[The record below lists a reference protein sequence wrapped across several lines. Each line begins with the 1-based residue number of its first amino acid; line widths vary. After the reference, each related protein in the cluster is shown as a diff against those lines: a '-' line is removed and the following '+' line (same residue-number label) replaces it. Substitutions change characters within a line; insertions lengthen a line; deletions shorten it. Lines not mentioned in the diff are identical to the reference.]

1 MAQTSKKYFFTFFF
15 FSTHQKQLIL
25 MDEIPIDMDAYEDV
39 MSPME
44 MHFGKYTQ
52 CFTFQKIR
60 VCLCVYKFIY
70 IYSLLALSI

>member
-1 MAQTSKKYFFTFFF
+1 M
-15 FSTHQKQLIL
+15 
-25 MDEIPIDMDAYEDV
+25 PVDMDAYEDV

-44 MHFGKYTQ
+44 IYFGKYIQ

-60 VCLCVYKFIY
+60 VHLCVYKFIY